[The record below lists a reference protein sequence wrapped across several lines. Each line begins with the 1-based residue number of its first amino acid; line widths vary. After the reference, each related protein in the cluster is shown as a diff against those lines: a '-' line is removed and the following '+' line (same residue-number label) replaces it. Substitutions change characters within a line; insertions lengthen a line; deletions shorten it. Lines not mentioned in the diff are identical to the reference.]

1 MSKKLT
7 RTEEVTK
14 MMQRKTG
21 CTIEQI
27 CDKTG
32 MLAHSA
38 RAFVSRMDVT
48 IKKTKI
54 GDKPMVYRILA
65 AGEEAAA

>member
-7 RTEEVTK
+7 RTQEVTA
-14 MMQRKTG
+14 MMKRKTG

-27 CDKTG
+27 CEKTG

-38 RAFVSRMDVT
+38 RAFVSRLPEDLK
-48 IKKTKI
+48 IEKTKT
-54 GDKPMVYRILA
+54 GNKPMVYRIV
-65 AGEEAAA
+65 EAA